1 MNSKTDICHHC
12 GLPIPD
18 GIDIRDHYGDQE
30 VLFCC
35 HGCHGAF
42 LIISGSGLERFYQQ
56 RDWPDSGYPEGVY
69 ETNFDDTTLKPYIVP
84 INERLSEISFLVDGI
99 RCATCV
105 WLLEKV
111 LKQKDGVEDI
121 RVNYGSHRAR
131 IVFDQIKIPPQ
142 KLFTAISKLGYLP
155 RPYSRN
161 AFQEA
166 AAREQKSLLIR
177 FGTAG
182 FLSMQLMGYSLA
194 LYAGYFH
201 GIDPNVRQLI
211 QYFAAAVT
219 TPVVFYSGWPFL
231 SGAIRSLV
239 NRAPSMDLLIAL
251 GVTTAY
257 CYSLFAMFTG
267 GEVYFDTAA
276 MIVTLILLGRLL
288 ENSAR
293 NRSMSGIDKLMQLA
307 PDTARQTDGTKNW
320 TVQSINLKPGDCII
334 VLPGERIPVDAIV
347 SDGESEFDE
356 STITG
361 EALPVYHTTGDQI
374 TSGSLNLTNSITLEV
389 TRIKA
394 DSFISRMN
402 RLVEEAQNRKAP
414 VQSLAD
420 RIASFFVPIVIG
432 IAIMTWSFWAWQG
445 DGNVNAVLNAVAVLI
460 VACPC
465 ALGLA
470 TPTAVLVATGQ
481 AAASGILFRGGDI
494 LEGAS
499 RADIVAFDKTGTL
512 TLGRPTVTDV
522 IPASGIDRNQLIQY
536 AANAAAGSNHPL
548 AKAIAIYATK
558 NNIDASQIQSTET
571 IPGRGL
577 VALSG
582 DAHLRLGS
590 RLFLQESNILLP
602 DQQVHLQTEV
612 HLALN
617 GTYFGTFLFTDPL
630 RVEAK
635 DTIESLQKFGM
646 ETVLLTGDREGP
658 TREIIKA
665 LGISSYQSEM
675 KPADKAEWIL
685 NKQQEGRIL
694 IMVGDGINDA
704 PALSQA
710 DLGCAMAGGTDI
722 ALETSDLVLTRP
734 DLAKLFTAIQLAR
747 KTLTVIKQ
755 NLFWAFSYNIV
766 AIPLAASGLLAPIW
780 AAAAMASSS
789 ILVIGNSLRLGRHLK
804 KSIANHPPMPLEST
818 ND

>member
-1 MNSKTDICHHC
+1 MNNQTDICHHC
-12 GLPIPD
+12 GLPIPT
-18 GIDIRDHYGDQE
+18 GVNIRDQYEDKD

-56 RDWPDSGYPEGVY
+56 RNWPDSGYPEGVY
-69 ETNFDDTTLKPYIVP
+69 EADFDDTALQPYITK
-84 INERLSEISFLVDGI
+84 NNDTLSEVSFLVDGI

-111 LKQKDGVEDI
+111 LQEKAGVEDI

-131 IVFDQIKIPPQ
+131 IVFDQEIIVPQ
-142 KLFTAISKLGYLP
+142 QLFSAISRLGYLP
-155 RPYSRN
+155 RPFSSN
-161 AFQEA
+161 AIQEA

-194 LYAGYFH
+194 LYAGYFQ
-201 GIDPNVRQLI
+201 GIDPGMRQLI

-231 SGAIRSLV
+231 SGAFRSMT

-257 CYSLFAMFTG
+257 SYSLYAMLAG

-320 TVQSINLKPGDCII
+320 TVQSINLKPGDFII
-334 VLPGERIPVDAIV
+334 VLPGERIPVDATV

-361 EALPVYHTTGDQI
+361 EALPVYRSTGDQV

-402 RLVEEAQNRKAP
+402 RMVEEAQNRKAP

-420 RIASFFVPIVIG
+420 RIAVFFVPLVVA
-432 IAIMTWSFWAWQG
+432 IALTTWIFWTWQG
-445 DGNVNAVLNAVAVLI
+445 DATVNAMLHAVAVLI

-494 LEGAS
+494 LEAAS

-512 TLGRPTVTDV
+512 TIGRPTVTDT
-522 IPASGIDRNQLIQY
+522 IPAQGQDRDQLIQY

-548 AKAIAIYATK
+548 AKAIVALASE
-558 NNIDASQIQSTET
+558 NNITIEPVRSTET

-577 VALSG
+577 IAISDG
-582 DAHLRLGS
+582 THLRLGS
-590 RLFLQESNILLP
+590 RLFMQENKTSLP
-602 DQQVHLQTEV
+602 EQQAHLQTEV
-612 HLALN
+612 HLALDEN
-617 GTYFGTFLFTDPL
+617 YLGTFFFTDPL
-630 RVEAK
+630 RIEAK
-635 DTIESLQKFGM
+635 HTIESLQKHGM
-646 ETVLLTGDREGP
+646 ETALLTGDRQEP
-658 TREIIKA
+658 TREVIRA
-665 LGISSYQSEM
+665 LGISSYHCEM
-675 KPADKAEWIL
+675 KPADKAEWVKS
-685 NKQQEGRIL
+685 KQKDGRTL

-734 DLAKLFTAIQLAR
+734 DLGKLFIAIKLAR
-747 KTLTVIKQ
+747 KTLTAIKQ

-780 AAAAMASSS
+780 AAIAMATSS
-789 ILVIGNSLRLGRHLK
+789 ILVIGNSLRLGRNLK
-804 KSIANHPPMPLEST
+804 KSIAITSIDH
-818 ND
+818 